1 MEKKKII
8 IKRKKQ
14 QQHKNNNKQITIKR
28 SYIQTR
34 DPPTKI
40 FSLLKKTL
48 SRYQTGIS
56 LHSLKFTTT
65 PKRNI
70 IQLKSDIQSFFPMHQ
85 KIIIHKIFLKR
96 NPISHHLEIE
106 IGIQIHQIDILN
118 NSDLEGMYIC
128 SKNNLS

>member
-1 MEKKKII
+1 MKAKLKKWKKKII

-65 PKRNI
+65 PKHNMI
-70 IQLKSDIQSFFPMHQ
+70 LLKSDIHKYTQKLRLTIFSQST
-85 KIIIHKIFLKR
+85 
-96 NPISHHLEIE
+96 
-106 IGIQIHQIDILN
+106 
-118 NSDLEGMYIC
+118 
-128 SKNNLS
+128 